1 MFAQIWTDQNGNKFR
16 ANPKRMNDY
25 SNCKIEYREVTE
37 QEIIDLKIPTVR
49 CEVQIPLPVFVQS
62 ERIQQKLAMLNLIYD
77 WLDRRTVDGIIY
89 LSHIDLNDVPQ
100 FLSME
105 EYQLCKEAGVVF
117 DENITNLYENNLT
130 EDEQNTD
137 EEETESVEETSD

>member
-49 CEVQIPLPVFVQS
+49 CEVQIPLNVFVNS

-105 EYQLCKEAGVVF
+105 EYQLCKEAGVIF

-130 EDEQNTD
+130 KDEQNTD
-137 EEETESVEETSD
+137 EEETESVEETTD

>member
-1 MFAQIWTDQNGNKFR
+1 MKALVWTDKNGNKFR

-25 SNCKIEYREVTE
+25 SNCRIEYREVTE

-49 CEVQIPLPVFVQS
+49 CEVQIPLPVFVGS
-62 ERIQQKLAMLNLIYD
+62 ERIQQKLSMLNLIYD

-105 EYQLCKEAGVVF
+105 EYQLCKEAGVIF
-117 DENITNLYENNLT
+117 DENITNLYENNLANN
-130 EDEQNTD
+130 EQDSD
-137 EEETESVEETSD
+137 EEETESTEEIVE